1 MTVFDDTTTRHA
13 GKAHRLD
20 EDFSKAMQKA
30 FMEELMGLFRSQSR
44 RLLPFAKV
52 KEDLEISLAA
62 DRGIQTVPLDAI
74 VGSEGR
80 YQSFTRQFLPLKEDL
95 RERWK
100 KVNAARY
107 ARKDLPPVELYKVKD
122 AYFVKDGHHRISVAR
137 TQGAGYIEA
146 RVFEYACDV
155 PLDKNTDLDKLAI
168 QQTYHQFLKETRLHN
183 HRPDADLQLTLL
195 GGYSILFEHIQVHRH
210 YLKQKKAGFVTIG
223 EAAGSWYDRVYT
235 PIAEILRSH
244 QMMKRFP
251 RCTETDFYIWV
262 ILNRRLLIKEFV
274 PNDEAKEIVEDYAR
288 KYNYPLRP
296 IIGALRRFFKLVKYR

>member
-1 MTVFDDTTTRHA
+1 MAIFDDTTTRRA
-13 GKAHRLD
+13 NNVHRVD
-20 EDFSKAMQKA
+20 EDFSKARQKA
-30 FMEELMGLFRSQSR
+30 FMEELMGLFWGKSR
-44 RLLPFAKV
+44 CLLPFDKV
-52 KEDLEISLAA
+52 KEDLEISLAT

-80 YQSFTRQFLPLKEDL
+80 YKSFTRQFLPLKEDL

-137 TQGAGYIEA
+137 IQGAGYIEA

-168 QQTYHQFLKETRLHN
+168 QQNYHQFLKETRLQK

-195 GGYSILFEHIQVHRH
+195 GGYSILMEHVQVHRYH
-210 YLKQKKAGFVTIG
+210 LESVSQTSVSIP
-223 EAAGSWYDRVYT
+223 EATCSWYDRVYQ
-235 PIAEILRSH
+235 PLAVIIH
-244 QMMKRFP
+244 HHHIMKRFDH
-251 RCTETDFYIWV
+251 RTVTDFYIWMVAHRHQLMHTFLSDDTARGV
-262 ILNRRLLIKEFV
+262 I
-274 PNDEAKEIVEDYAR
+274 DEYAR
-288 KYNYPLRP
+288 KYDTHLRKLLG
-296 IIGALRRFFKLVKYR
+296 ILRRLLGLVKYR